1 MSKIKEE
8 PKDYNENEINVR
20 CRQCQVQITSQNE
33 PLPRINYKETE
44 ILNLKQQ
51 VQNLKGDND
60 RLKQELH
67 AKDVLL

>member
-51 VQNLKGDND
+51 VQNLKGDNE

-67 AKDVLL
+67 TKDIKM